1 MICGSRSWLEGALTV
16 GFQDMKGS
24 NAVTAKTGRDC
35 PIAGSLTFGK
45 VRGRREPI
53 VAGASDERSCV
64 KRNSVLPSA
73 IASVG
78 GIPPY
83 VGAKG
88 KQGDQMKS
96 STSAD
101 HRAPRIPL
109 MQKAKLITSDGD
121 QMDVVV
127 MDVSVGGFRLKA
139 DETFYDGENIVTGET
154 VTLQVERGNDLSAKI
169 VWVTGCE
176 AGGVFLGPSNPS

>member
-1 MICGSRSWLEGALTV
+1 
-16 GFQDMKGS
+16 
-24 NAVTAKTGRDC
+24 
-35 PIAGSLTFGK
+35 
-45 VRGRREPI
+45 
-53 VAGASDERSCV
+53 
-64 KRNSVLPSA
+64 
-73 IASVG
+73 
-78 GIPPY
+78 
-83 VGAKG
+83 
-88 KQGDQMKS
+88 MKS